1 MKRRIAALLLA
12 LLTVLGVFPV
22 TALAAANIPDALGE
36 VDIYHSGEKMDY
48 LSINGQARSQ
58 TYTYYNYKA
67 PDGSTKQIP
76 AYCVNPNTAGVPQ
89 KVPAGSSIQYLADD
103 KATDPKV
110 TGTVASGYPHRTL
123 DALGLNSPQEAYY
136 ATKMAL
142 WCYLISGWNI
152 QDLQVN
158 PSCSDQAAA
167 QRVLTAAKKIYSDG
181 MCWTVDKNPRITL
194 TPDQT
199 EPYPVTVNGTDYLQ
213 QVYTLESETW
223 VDGELVDVAFADPG
237 AVPAG
242 TRITDMN
249 DKDITRI
256 PVYTPTGTNFSGQ
269 FKLLIPAGSPSG
281 SVQMTF
287 SANVH
292 NYAVFYAVCQET
304 GKYGPLQKY
313 MVDTDPRQALK
324 TDAVTSWTTAGTPDP
339 DPIPTPTPTPD
350 PTPTPT
356 PDPTPTPTP
365 PGNLTIIKRETGTLT
380 LLDGAI
386 FEVVGPN
393 GDTIGMF
400 STVDGMISIPDLVPG
415 NYTVYERVPPEFH
428 LLSRNPA
435 QNVTV
440 QEGQTATLTF
450 DNAPFG
456 ELRVEKYSD
465 TGEGLAG
472 VVIDRK
478 SVV

>member
-324 TDAVTSWTTAGTPDP
+324 TDAVTH
-339 DPIPTPTPTPD
+339 
-350 PTPTPT
+350 
-356 PDPTPTPTP
+356 
-365 PGNLTIIKRETGTLT
+365 
-380 LLDGAI
+380 
-386 FEVVGPN
+386 F
-393 GDTIGMF
+393 
-400 STVDGMISIPDLVPG
+400 
-415 NYTVYERVPPEFH
+415 
-428 LLSRNPA
+428 
-435 QNVTV
+435 
-440 QEGQTATLTF
+440 
-450 DNAPFG
+450 
-456 ELRVEKYSD
+456 
-465 TGEGLAG
+465 
-472 VVIDRK
+472 
-478 SVV
+478 

>member
-181 MCWTVDKNPRITL
+181 MCWTVDKNPRITPHPR
-194 TPDQT
+194 PDRTLPRHRQRYRLPPASLHLG
-199 EPYPVTVNGTDYLQ
+199 ERDVGGRRAGRRGLRRPRRGPGWHPDHRHERQGYHQDSGLYPHWDQLQ
-213 QVYTLESETW
+213 R
-223 VDGELVDVAFADPG
+223 
-237 AVPAG
+237 AV
-242 TRITDMN
+242 
-249 DKDITRI
+249 
-256 PVYTPTGTNFSGQ
+256 
-269 FKLLIPAGSPSG
+269 
-281 SVQMTF
+281 
-287 SANVH
+287 
-292 NYAVFYAVCQET
+292 
-304 GKYGPLQKY
+304 
-313 MVDTDPRQALK
+313 
-324 TDAVTSWTTAGTPDP
+324 
-339 DPIPTPTPTPD
+339 
-350 PTPTPT
+350 
-356 PDPTPTPTP
+356 
-365 PGNLTIIKRETGTLT
+365 
-380 LLDGAI
+380 
-386 FEVVGPN
+386 
-393 GDTIGMF
+393 
-400 STVDGMISIPDLVPG
+400 
-415 NYTVYERVPPEFH
+415 
-428 LLSRNPA
+428 
-435 QNVTV
+435 
-440 QEGQTATLTF
+440 
-450 DNAPFG
+450 
-456 ELRVEKYSD
+456 
-465 TGEGLAG
+465 
-472 VVIDRK
+472 
-478 SVV
+478 